1 MFNVSQDALAIPSI
15 TTMDYHCN
23 GECKV
28 TTCHKMVDG
37 KCTIYCKFSK
47 CELCKCTIGCNM

>member
-1 MFNVSQDALAIPSI
+1 MKK
-15 TTMDYHCN
+15 DYHCN
-23 GECKV
+23 GKCKV
-28 TTCHKMVDG
+28 VTCPKMVDG